1 MAVAGSVAGSLVGAD
16 AVRAGG
22 SLEVTLTLEPTA
34 RYDAIDVT
42 AAIRE
47 ACGDVLTGY
56 RRALYCSYHTTAG
69 YLEQALQSRLR
80 DRRKQLDPFIR
91 TFQRLFPAGA
101 DYRHDRLDER
111 RELSPEQRRNEPK
124 NADSHLAFIGS
135 GLRNC
140 ATYLTHPG
148 EAVYFMDLDGVNGT
162 VPRTRRTTV
171 LAYDREERVADEPFA
186 APMSRHAIDSVN
198 LGDPRIGL
206 FARIEDLAAQH
217 GVERG
222 RVDISLAPGE
232 RDAGVTVNE
241 YETLLMRHDLAEVLR
256 DPFKFALRTGRNALF
271 HPRAIPVKSL
281 GYAKYDAVHVIN
293 ELMDALHLT
302 ESAVAK
308 LVARL
313 MAMPAERFLR
323 LKRSVSFLLAD
334 NGNGRATVVQGTY
347 QTPILIQWA
356 ATGTHRDLHVSLSRL
371 S

>member
-1 MAVAGSVAGSLVGAD
+1 
-16 AVRAGG
+16 
-22 SLEVTLTLEPTA
+22 LTLEPSA

-42 AAIRE
+42 EAIRE
-47 ACGDVLTGY
+47 ACGDVLAGY

-111 RELSPEQRRNEPK
+111 RELSDEQRRSEPK

-135 GLRNC
+135 GLKNC
-140 ATYLTHPG
+140 ATYLTRPG
-148 EAVYFMDLDGVNGT
+148 EAVYFMDLDGVNGA
-162 VPRTRRTTV
+162 VPRQRRTTV
-171 LAYDREERVADEPFA
+171 LAYDREERVAEQGFA
-186 APMSRHAIDSVN
+186 APVSRHSIDSVN
-198 LGDPRIGL
+198 LGDPRVGL
-206 FARIEDLAAQH
+206 FDLVEELAARH

-222 RVDISLAPGE
+222 RVDISLATGE

-256 DPFKFALRTGRNALF
+256 DPLKFAMRTGKHALA
-271 HPRAIPVKSL
+271 HPRAIPAKSL

-302 ESAVAK
+302 ESAVAR

-323 LKRSVSFLLAD
+323 LKRSVSFLVAD
-334 NGNGRATVVQGTY
+334 DGRGRATVVQGTY

-356 ATGTHRDLHVSLSRL
+356 AAGSHRDLRVSLANL

>member
-1 MAVAGSVAGSLVGAD
+1 MAVAGSVAGSLVGAE
-16 AVRAGG
+16 AVRAGRP
-22 SLEVTLTLEPTA
+22 LEVSLTLEPSA

-42 AAIRE
+42 EAIRQ
-47 ACGDVLTGY
+47 ACGDVLSRY

-80 DRRKQLDPFIR
+80 DRHRQLDPFIR

-111 RELSPEQRRNEPK
+111 RELSAEQRRNEPK

-135 GLRNC
+135 GLKNC
-140 ATYLTHPG
+140 TTYVTRPG

-162 VPRTRRTTV
+162 VPRSRRTTV
-171 LAYDREERVADEPFA
+171 LAYDREERIAEERFA
-186 APMSRHAIDSVN
+186 APVSRHAIDSVN

-206 FARIEDLAAQH
+206 FALVEDLASRH

-222 RVDISLAPGE
+222 RVDISLTPSE

-256 DPFKFALRTGRNALF
+256 DPLKFAMRTGRRALT
-271 HPRAIPVKSL
+271 HPRAIPAKSL
-281 GYAKYDAVHVIN
+281 GYAKYDAVRVIN

-302 ESAVAK
+302 ESAVAR

-323 LKRSVSFLLAD
+323 LKRSVSFFVSD
-334 NGNGRATVVQGTY
+334 DGSGRASVVQGTY

-356 ATGTHRDLHVSLSRL
+356 AADGHRDLQVSLSRL
-371 S
+371 T